1 MKTSQNIEWMTRYSP
16 GISIA
21 LHLLFLVFAGNMF
34 MVRHN
39 PPKPQKFKLHFV
51 APKPPPE
58 TKKVEETLKVEPQPL
73 PKPTVKKLVEASVR
87 QEIAPITA
95 AKRVSAQEI
104 MPMATPMPEAL
115 VPRTEGMGRASLVQN
130 SAHRV
135 MTADFAPRSIQ
146 TAGTIGTE
154 VGRASL
160 VQNSARQA
168 MMSGFAP
175 RSIQTAGTIGT
186 EAGNHVKIV
195 SSGVKKISEPSG
207 GMAPRPAPEI
217 VDTPKAVDN
226 QILKNY
232 LGMIQKKIERSK
244 EYPDIAR
251 RAGSE
256 GRVKVQFT
264 ILKDGRI
271 ENPVL
276 IEKAPFRVL
285 NEEVLAALNR
295 AAPFE
300 RFPDEIGK
308 ESVNVILPFS
318 FLLN

>member
-154 VGRASL
+154 
-160 VQNSARQA
+160 
-168 MMSGFAP
+168 
-175 RSIQTAGTIGT
+175 
-186 EAGNHVKIV
+186 AGNHVKIV

>member
-1 MKTSQNIEWMTRYSP
+1 MNEKMKTSQNIEWMTRYSP

-154 VGRASL
+154 
-160 VQNSARQA
+160 
-168 MMSGFAP
+168 
-175 RSIQTAGTIGT
+175 
-186 EAGNHVKIV
+186 AGNHVKIV